1 MRPEV
6 AIASGAL
13 VVTGTSLAVIGLLG
27 GFDLSKK
34 NEDESTTTQ
43 SKVEYPYPSYR
54 GTILSLA
61 PTLRPTFSP
70 TTSSK
75 PSLAPSLHP
84 SLRPSYLPSE
94 SVSIL

>member
-6 AIASGAL
+6 AGASGAL

-34 NEDESTTTQ
+34 NEDESTTMQ
-43 SKVEYPYPSYR
+43 SKVEYPYR

>member
-6 AIASGAL
+6 AVASGAL

-34 NEDESTTTQ
+34 NEDESSLTTQ
-43 SKVEYPYPSYR
+43 SKVEYYR

>member
-6 AIASGAL
+6 AVASGAL

-34 NEDESTTTQ
+34 NEDEVPTTQ
-43 SKVEYPYPSYR
+43 SKVEYPYR

>member
-6 AIASGAL
+6 AVASGAL

-34 NEDESTTTQ
+34 HEDESSTTTQ
-43 SKVEYPYPSYR
+43 SKVEYPYR

>member
-6 AIASGAL
+6 AVASGAL

-43 SKVEYPYPSYR
+43 SKVEYPYR

>member
-6 AIASGAL
+6 VVASGAL

-27 GFDLSKK
+27 GFDLKSKK
-34 NEDESTTTQ
+34 NEDDTTQ
-43 SKVEYPYPSYR
+43 SKVEYPYR

>member
-6 AIASGAL
+6 AVASGAL

-43 SKVEYPYPSYR
+43 SKVEYR

>member
-6 AIASGAL
+6 AVASGAL
-13 VVTGTSLAVIGLLG
+13 VVAGTSLAVIGLLG
-27 GFDLSKK
+27 GFEK
-34 NEDESTTTQ
+34 NEDESSMTTQ
-43 SKVEYPYPSYR
+43 SKVEYPYR